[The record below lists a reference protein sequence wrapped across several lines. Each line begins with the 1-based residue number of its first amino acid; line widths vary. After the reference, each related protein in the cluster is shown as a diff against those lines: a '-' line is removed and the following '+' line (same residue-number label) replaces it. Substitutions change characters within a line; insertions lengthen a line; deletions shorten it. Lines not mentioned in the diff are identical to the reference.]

1 MKLTMNRA
9 ELLSAARRG
18 ENIAPKNSALD
29 VLKGLLL
36 ETESPVSGTG
46 GTLTMT
52 ATNMEVALEQ
62 KLPCEA
68 SESDAFVLNAQLAVE
83 MLERLGG
90 DTVTLEHTHG
100 RPQLHLS
107 SGDAEY
113 LVPVWERASYPKPEI
128 PFPEDTVK
136 VSGIP
141 GMARRTV
148 FAAAK
153 DDNKPLMKCVNLKF
167 TRDGLRAVVGNG
179 SCIVTAKGDEKST
192 GDISLLVPAL
202 SLEKLARLCS
212 DKDEFRVGSTG
223 KAIVFLKEN
232 FTYSA
237 RLLEEE
243 YIDVERLIGGVQS
256 QFTVLTGIA
265 ELKKALELA
274 ACVGAGGKV
283 CLRFGG
289 NRLTFH
295 CRSENGN
302 TTIPLDVIPL
312 TGAPQGEFWYLSERL
327 MSCLKALAGTV
338 KLGVA
343 QGGMLTLEA
352 EDAYYL
358 QTGVRPPAA
367 VEKAEKKEKKK
378 KKAPAKKAA

>member
-113 LVPVWERASYPKPEI
+113 LVPVWERASYPKLEI

-167 TRDGLRAVVGNG
+167 TKDGLRAVVGNE
-179 SCIVTAKGDEKST
+179 SCIVTAKGDESST

-212 DKDEFRVGSTG
+212 DKDEFRVGTTG
-223 KAIVFLKEN
+223 KSIVFLKEN

-237 RLLEEE
+237 RLLEGE
-243 YIDVERLIGGVQS
+243 YIDAEGLIGGVQN
-256 QFTVLTGIA
+256 QFTVLTGVA
-265 ELKKALELA
+265 ELKNALELA
-274 ACVGAGGKV
+274 TCVGTGGKA

-289 NRLTFH
+289 DRLMFH

-312 TGAPQGEFWYLSERL
+312 TGAPQGEYWYLSERL
-327 MSCLKALAGTV
+327 MSCLKALTGTV

-358 QTGVRPPAA
+358 QTGIRPPAA

-378 KKAPAKKAA
+378 KKAPAQKAA

>member
-1 MKLTMNRA
+1 MRVTLNRA
-9 ELLSAARRG
+9 ELLSSAKRG
-18 ENIAPKNSALD
+18 ESIAPHDSALD

-36 ETESPVSGTG
+36 ELDAANGV
-46 GTLTMT
+46 LTMT
-52 ATNMEVALEQ
+52 ATNLEITLEQ
-62 KLPCEA
+62 KIPCVVPA
-68 SESDAFVLNAQLAVE
+68 DDAFVLNARLAVS
-83 MLERLGG
+83 MLEKLPG
-90 DTVTLEHTHG
+90 DTVELERIPG
-100 RPQLHLS
+100 KPLLYLRG
-107 SGDAEY
+107 GDAEY
-113 LVPVWERASYPKPEI
+113 LVPVYERSSYPKLEM

-136 VSGIP
+136 VSSIP
-141 GMARRTV
+141 GMAKRTV
-148 FAAAK
+148 FAAAQ
-153 DDNKPLMKCVNLKF
+153 DDSKPLMKCVNLKF
-167 TRDGLRAVVGNG
+167 TKDGLRAVVGNEN
-179 SCIVTAKGDEKST
+179 CIVTAKGDESST

-212 DKDEFRVGSTG
+212 DKDEFRVGTTG
-223 KAIVFLKEN
+223 KSIVFLKEN

-237 RLLEEE
+237 RLLEGE
-243 YIDVERLIGGVQS
+243 YIDAEGLIGGVQN
-256 QFTVLTGIA
+256 QFTVLTGVA
-265 ELKKALELA
+265 ELKNALELA
-274 ACVGAGGKV
+274 TCVEAGGKV

-289 NRLTFH
+289 DRLMFH

-312 TGAPQGEFWYLSERL
+312 TGAPQGEYWYLSERL
-327 MSCLKALAGTV
+327 MSCLKALTGTV